1 MDTTPDIE
9 RIGGQYLSFS
19 LGHENY
25 AVDILKVQEIRS
37 YEKPTRMAS
46 SSVDFLGVV
55 NMRGVIVPIHDLRV
69 RLNCASAELT
79 SSTVVIVFDLGSRIV
94 GALVDAVCD
103 VVQLTPGS
111 VKPAPPLGEAQDEGY
126 FLGLAQAGERM
137 LVLLDVVA
145 LLSPAVRDLK
155 LEEAC
160 AA

>member
-1 MDTTPDIE
+1 MDTHPDAT
-9 RIGGQYLSFS
+9 RIGGQCLSFS
-19 LGHENY
+19 LGNESY

-79 SSTVVIVFDLGSRIV
+79 ASTVVIVFDLGSRIV
-94 GALVDAVCD
+94 GAVVDAVCD
-103 VVQLTPGS
+103 VVQFAPGS
-111 VKPAPPLGEAQDEGY
+111 VKPAPPLDEGQEERY

-137 LVLLDVVA
+137 LVLLDIVA
-145 LLSPAVRDLK
+145 MLNPAVRDLE
-155 LEEAC
+155 LEVAC